1 MQIQLSIQTP
11 IHRQQLPG
19 NDIESRKAM
28 DKKSISRW
36 QSLTHALRGLHVVFK
51 EPNAQIHSVLAL
63 AAIALGF
70 YFQISNTEWMA
81 VCFAIASV
89 IGAEAMN
96 TAVEKTVDL
105 ASPDWHETAGQAKDA
120 AAAAVLI
127 TSIGAAA
134 VGALIFLPKFF

>member
-1 MQIQLSIQTP
+1 MQTP
-11 IHRQQLPG
+11 IHRHSYP
-19 NDIESRKAM
+19 AM
-28 DKKSISRW
+28 TSIKQEW
-36 QSLTHALRGLHVVFK
+36 TKNQFLDGILDVALRGLQVVFK

-81 VCFAIASV
+81 VCFAIAAV

-96 TAVEKTVDL
+96 TAVEKTVAL